1 MVRSFWRRWAAGKMS
16 EEVTLRRYA
25 GLGIPFCIPL
35 SLLVLCVIASGCTRF
50 ARLAVDPGG
59 CVNPASGLCP
69 SNGAAGDSR
78 ILEVRFY
85 QLKEPVQVCKL
96 DFNAFLDGK
105 DLDVLKSALADTQQ
119 LDLVRKTEFL
129 EQGKSRT
136 LSAWRLFPSTRFV
149 LAVALGR
156 SRSKNSLRQMA
167 ASQITSETHVY
178 VRGTDLCLVRPCEIN
193 MESEC
198 P

>member
-1 MVRSFWRRWAAGKMS
+1 MS
-16 EEVTLRRYA
+16 
-25 GLGIPFCIPL
+25 
-35 SLLVLCVIASGCTRF
+35 RF
-50 ARLAVDPGG
+50 ARICRGRLFSLLLGLCGVVSVSCTRYAVLAVEPGG

-69 SNGAAGDSR
+69 SSGVAGDSR

-85 QLKEPVQVCKL
+85 QLKEAVQVCKL

-105 DLDVLKSALADTQQ
+105 DLDVLKAALADTQR
-119 LDLVRKTEFL
+119 LDVTRKTEFL
-129 EQGKSRT
+129 EQGKSRV
-136 LSAWRLFPSTRFV
+136 LSPWQLLPQTRYV
-149 LAVALGR
+149 LAVAVGR
-156 SRSKNSLRQMA
+156 SRSKNSMRQML
-167 ASQITSETHVY
+167 ASQLTRETQVH

>member
-1 MVRSFWRRWAAGKMS
+1 MRRM
-16 EEVTLRRYA
+16 
-25 GLGIPFCIPL
+25 PL
-35 SLLVLCVIASGCTRF
+35 SRFVRLCRHRLFSLALGLCAVVMGTGCTRY
-50 ARLAVDPGG
+50 AVLAVEPGG

-69 SNGAAGDSR
+69 SSGVAGDSR

-85 QLKEPVQVCKL
+85 QLKDAVQVCKL

-105 DLDVLKSALADTQQ
+105 DLDVLKAALADTQR
-119 LDLVRKTEFL
+119 LDLTRKTEFL
-129 EQGKSRT
+129 EQGKSRV
-136 LSAWRLFPSTRFV
+136 LSPWQLLPQTRYV
-149 LAVALGR
+149 LAVAVGR
-156 SRSKNSLRQMA
+156 SRSKNSMRQMM
-167 ASQITSETHVY
+167 ASQLTSETQVH